1 MPSAR
6 PTSILIPFILA
17 LLLFLSTTAPHHA
30 MHDGHDDDD
39 DDDADMDGLEE
50 LLAVD
55 KEVEEEGEEQEEGQK
70 WKSSEAEVLSRA
82 QRIVLQLTNENA
94 RQVID
99 GNDYV
104 LLLGFAPWCHRSA
117 EMMPHFAGAA
127 AALKEMGSPVLL
139 AKLDAERYPKAAGM
153 LGIKGFPTLQLFVNG
168 SAQLY
173 TGGFSGE
180 EIVIWTRKKTG
191 NPVIRLSSVTE
202 AEKFLEK
209 HRIFAI
215 GLFENFE
222 GPDYEEFVKVAI
234 ADNSVQFVETCNIE
248 VAAVLFPDVKPKNHF
263 LGLVK
268 SEPEKYEIFEDAFE
282 ESKIL
287 QFLDYNKFP
296 LVTVLTDLNSVRLH
310 SSPIKLQVYIFAVAD
325 DFKNLLVMLQDVARK
340 FKTKIMFVYADT
352 ADDDLAKPFLTL
364 FGLDS
369 EKPIVTAFDYTTGS
383 KYLLESEPT
392 SSNLEEFC
400 SGLLHGTLSP
410 YYRSDPISDTKGIV
424 QAVVGRSFDAVVLNS
439 PENVLLEVYTP
450 WCMTCE
456 KMSKEIEKLA
466 THFKG
471 VDNLLFA
478 RIDASSNEHPKLQIN
493 DFPTVLFYPSGNKSN
508 PIKVS
513 AKSSLKD
520 LIAFINAN
528 VKAKGKISTS
538 EQTVKDEL

>member
-222 GPDYEEFVKVAI
+222 
-234 ADNSVQFVETCNIE
+234 
-248 VAAVLFPDVKPKNHF
+248 
-263 LGLVK
+263 
-268 SEPEKYEIFEDAFE
+268 
-282 ESKIL
+282 
-287 QFLDYNKFP
+287 
-296 LVTVLTDLNSVRLH
+296 
-310 SSPIKLQVYIFAVAD
+310 VYIFAVAD